1 MKTTLEITELAI
13 KEIRKN
19 PYQPRQ
25 TFDEEKLSDLM
36 NSILTHG
43 VMQPITVRKA
53 VKGYTLVAGERRL
66 RASKKAG
73 LTTIPAIITDMSDKE
88 MMELAIIENLQRED
102 LSPLEEAESYKQLMA
117 AAQLTQD
124 DISKRLGKSRSY
136 IANMLRL
143 LNLPAAVKRAINN
156 QELSSAHGRT
166 LLSLKE
172 PLLMEKVALEAIES
186 NMSVRTLEA
195 YVKTYGEKKKLK
207 TSSKKLKFLQ
217 SYENK
222 LKEHYGTNVEIK
234 KVKNKGMIQLE
245 FTSEDEFKR
254 ILAMLQKK

>member
-1 MKTTLEITELAI
+1 MEIIELSI
-13 KEIRKN
+13 KDIRKN

-25 TFDEEKLSDLM
+25 AFDEEKLEDLK
-36 NSILTHG
+36 NSILIHG
-43 VMQPITVRKA
+43 VMQPVTVRKS

-66 RASKKAG
+66 RASKRAG
-73 LTTIPAIITDMSDKE
+73 LEKIPAIVTGMSDRE

-102 LSPLEEAESYKQLMA
+102 LSALEEAESYKELMTKA
-117 AAQLTQD
+117 ELTQD
-124 DISKRLGKSRSY
+124 ELSQRLGKSRSY

-143 LNLPAAVKRAINN
+143 LNLPAAVKRAMNN
-156 QELSSAHGRT
+156 QKLSSAHGRT

-172 PLLMEKVALEAIES
+172 PLLMEQVAREAIDK

-195 YVKTYGEKKKLK
+195 YVKTFDKKKKIKK
-207 TSSKKLKFLQ
+207 TSKKLKFLQ
-217 SYENK
+217 GYENQ

-245 FTSEDEFKR
+245 FTSEEEFKR
-254 ILAMLQKK
+254 ILQMLQKN

>member
-1 MKTTLEITELAI
+1 MEIIELSI
-13 KEIRKN
+13 KDIRKN

-25 TFDEEKLSDLM
+25 TFDEEKLEDLK
-36 NSILTHG
+36 NSILIHG
-43 VMQPITVRKA
+43 VMQPVTVRKS

-66 RASKKAG
+66 RASKRAG
-73 LTTIPAIITDMSDKE
+73 LEKIPAIVTGMSDRE

-102 LSPLEEAESYKQLMA
+102 LSALEEAESYKELMTKA
-117 AAQLTQD
+117 ELTQD
-124 DISKRLGKSRSY
+124 ELSQRLGKSRSY

-143 LNLPAAVKRAINN
+143 LNLPAAVKCAMNE
-156 QELSSAHGRT
+156 QKLSSAHGRT

-172 PLLMEKVALEAIES
+172 SLLMEQVAREAIDK

-195 YVKTYGEKKKLK
+195 YVKTFDKKKKIKK
-207 TSSKKLKFLQ
+207 TSKKLKFLQ
-217 SYENK
+217 GYENQ

-245 FTSEDEFKR
+245 FTSEEEFKR
-254 ILAMLQKK
+254 ILQMLQKK

>member
-1 MKTTLEITELAI
+1 MEIIELSI
-13 KEIRKN
+13 KDIRKN

-25 TFDEEKLSDLM
+25 TFDEEKLEDLK
-36 NSILTHG
+36 NSILIHG
-43 VMQPITVRKA
+43 VMQPVTVRKS

-66 RASKKAG
+66 RASKRAG
-73 LTTIPAIITDMSDKE
+73 LEKIPAIVTGMSDRE

-102 LSPLEEAESYKQLMA
+102 LSALEEAESYKELMTKA
-117 AAQLTQD
+117 ELTQD
-124 DISKRLGKSRSY
+124 ELSQRLGKSRSY

-143 LNLPAAVKRAINN
+143 LNLPAAVKRAMNN
-156 QELSSAHGRT
+156 QKLSSAHGRT

-172 PLLMEKVALEAIES
+172 PLLMEQVAREAIDK

-195 YVKTYGEKKKLK
+195 YVKTFDKKKTIKK
-207 TSSKKLKFLQ
+207 TSKKLKFLQ
-217 SYENK
+217 GYENQ

-245 FTSEDEFKR
+245 FTSEEEFKR
-254 ILAMLQKK
+254 ILQMLQKN

>member
-1 MKTTLEITELAI
+1 MEVTELTI

-25 TFDEEKLSDLM
+25 TFDEDKLSDLM

-43 VMQPITVRKA
+43 VMQPVTVRKA

-66 RASKKAG
+66 RASEKAG
-73 LTTIPAIITDMSDKE
+73 LTTIPAIITEMSDKE

-102 LSPLEEAESYKQLMA
+102 LNPLEEAESYKQLMVT
-117 AAQLTQD
+117 AQLTQD
-124 DISKRLGKSRSY
+124 EISKRLGKSRSY

-143 LNLPAAVKRAINN
+143 LNLPAAVKRAIDN
-156 QELSSAHGRT
+156 QKLSSAHGRT

-172 PLLMEKVALEAIES
+172 PLLMEKIALEAIES

-195 YVKTYGEKKKLK
+195 YVKAYGDKKKYNK
-207 TSSKKLKFLQ
+207 NSKKLKFLE

-245 FTSEDEFKR
+245 FTSEEEFKR

>member
-1 MKTTLEITELAI
+1 MEIIELSI
-13 KEIRKN
+13 KDIRKN

-25 TFDEEKLSDLM
+25 AFDEEKLEDLK
-36 NSILTHG
+36 NSILIHG
-43 VMQPITVRKA
+43 VMQPVTVRKS

-66 RASKKAG
+66 RASKRAG
-73 LTTIPAIITDMSDKE
+73 LEKIPAIVTGMSDRE

-102 LSPLEEAESYKQLMA
+102 LSALEEAESYKELMTKA
-117 AAQLTQD
+117 ELTQD
-124 DISKRLGKSRSY
+124 ELSQRLGKSRSY

-143 LNLPAAVKRAINN
+143 LNLPAAVKRAMNE
-156 QELSSAHGRT
+156 QKLSSAHGRT

-172 PLLMEKVALEAIES
+172 SLLMEQVAREAIDK

-195 YVKTYGEKKKLK
+195 YVKTFDKKKTIKK
-207 TSSKKLKFLQ
+207 TSKKLKFLQ
-217 SYENK
+217 GYENQ

-245 FTSEDEFKR
+245 FTSEEEFKR
-254 ILAMLQKK
+254 ILQMLQKN

>member
-1 MKTTLEITELAI
+1 MEIVELPI

-25 TFDEEKLSDLM
+25 TFDEDKLEDLKH
-36 NSILTHG
+36 SILTHG

-73 LTTIPAIITDMSDKE
+73 LAAIPAIITDMSDKE

-102 LSPLEEAESYKQLMA
+102 LSALEEAESYKQLMNTA
-117 AAQLTQD
+117 GLTQD
-124 DISKRLGKSRSY
+124 GLSQRLGKSRSY

-143 LNLPAAVKRAINN
+143 LNLPAAVKSAMN
-156 QELSSAHGRT
+156 QDKLSSAHGRT
-166 LLSLKE
+166 LLSLRD
-172 PLLMEKVALEAIES
+172 PVLMEQVASEAIAKH
-186 NMSVRTLEA
+186 MSVRVLEA
-195 YVKTYGEKKKLK
+195 YVKTFDKKKKIRK
-207 TSSKKLKFLQ
+207 TSKKLKFLQ
-217 SYENK
+217 GYENQ

-234 KVKNKGMIQLE
+234 KVKNKGLIQLE
-245 FTSEDEFKR
+245 FTSEEEFKR

>member
-1 MKTTLEITELAI
+1 MEIIELSI
-13 KEIRKN
+13 KDIRKN

-25 TFDEEKLSDLM
+25 AFDEEKLEDLK
-36 NSILTHG
+36 NSILIHG
-43 VMQPITVRKA
+43 VMQPVTVRKS

-66 RASKKAG
+66 RASKRAG
-73 LTTIPAIITDMSDKE
+73 LEKIPAIVTGMSDRE

-102 LSPLEEAESYKQLMA
+102 LSALEEAESYKELMTKA
-117 AAQLTQD
+117 ELTQD
-124 DISKRLGKSRSY
+124 ELSQRLGKSRSY

-143 LNLPAAVKRAINN
+143 LNLPAAVKRAMNN
-156 QELSSAHGRT
+156 QKLSSAHGRT

-172 PLLMEKVALEAIES
+172 SLLMEQVAREAIDK

-195 YVKTYGEKKKLK
+195 YVKTFDKKKTIKK
-207 TSSKKLKFLQ
+207 TSKKLKFLQ
-217 SYENK
+217 GYENQ

-245 FTSEDEFKR
+245 FTSEEEFKR
-254 ILAMLQKK
+254 ILQMLQKN

>member
-1 MKTTLEITELAI
+1 MEIVELPI

-25 TFDEEKLSDLM
+25 TFDEDKLEDLKH
-36 NSILTHG
+36 SILTHG

-73 LTTIPAIITDMSDKE
+73 LAAIPAIITDMSDKE

-102 LSPLEEAESYKQLMA
+102 LSALEEAESYKQLMNTA
-117 AAQLTQD
+117 GLTQD
-124 DISKRLGKSRSY
+124 GLSQRLGKSRSY

-143 LNLPAAVKRAINN
+143 LNLPAAVKSAMN
-156 QELSSAHGRT
+156 QDKLSSAHGRT
-166 LLSLKE
+166 LLSLRDPVLIE
-172 PLLMEKVALEAIES
+172 QVASEAIAKH
-186 NMSVRTLEA
+186 MSVRALEA
-195 YVKTYGEKKKLK
+195 YVKTFDKKKKIRK
-207 TSSKKLKFLQ
+207 TSKKLKFLQ
-217 SYENK
+217 GYENQ

-234 KVKNKGMIQLE
+234 KVKNKGLIQLE
-245 FTSEDEFKR
+245 FTSEEEFKR

>member
-1 MKTTLEITELAI
+1 MEIIELSI
-13 KEIRKN
+13 KDIRKN

-25 TFDEEKLSDLM
+25 TFDEEKLEDLK
-36 NSILTHG
+36 NSILIHG
-43 VMQPITVRKA
+43 VMQPVTVRKS

-66 RASKKAG
+66 RASKRAG
-73 LTTIPAIITDMSDKE
+73 LEKIPAIVTGMSDRE

-102 LSPLEEAESYKQLMA
+102 LSALEEAESYKELMTKA
-117 AAQLTQD
+117 ELTQD
-124 DISKRLGKSRSY
+124 ELSQRLGKSRSY

-143 LNLPAAVKRAINN
+143 LNLPAAVKRAMNN
-156 QELSSAHGRT
+156 QKLSSAHGRT

-172 PLLMEKVALEAIES
+172 PLLMEQVAREAIDK

-195 YVKTYGEKKKLK
+195 YVKTFDKKKKIKK
-207 TSSKKLKFLQ
+207 TSKKLKFLQ
-217 SYENK
+217 GYENQ

-245 FTSEDEFKR
+245 FTSEEEFKR
-254 ILAMLQKK
+254 ILQMLQKN